1 MSQENGQYNTSA
13 LMHHWNW
20 SEIYQFIGLNG
31 VALAWSAHYQ
41 WWELIPQ
48 PEHLLEWL
56 VGLLV
61 GVSLLS
67 VNAVK
72 VYYLISDK
80 RKEKAKERRRKPR
93 IPRNKA

>member
-1 MSQENGQYNTSA
+1 MSQGNATRNTST

-20 SEIYQFIGLNG
+20 SEFFQFIGLNG
-31 VALAWSAHYQ
+31 VALVWTAHWQ

-48 PEHLLEWL
+48 PEHLLEWV

-61 GVSLLS
+61 GISLLT
-67 VNAVK
+67 VNVVK

-80 RKEKAKERRRKPR
+80 RKEKAKERLRKSRTPR
-93 IPRNKA
+93 PKA